1 MRQFYFLAILILIS
15 ACAQVTPLTGGEK
28 DGYAPAIDSAKTT
41 PYNGQLNFDEDEIQM
56 KFKEFIKL
64 KNPNDNILI
73 TPQQTNAPI
82 ITSKNK
88 KLSILFQDELI
99 ENTTYT
105 ITFNGAIQDITESN
119 DSVFQYVFSTGNYI
133 DSLTIQGKV
142 TDAFK
147 NQGEDG
153 MLVGLYPFERHIEFD
168 SIPFKIKPTYLVQ
181 TTVDGTFEMNYL
193 KNGTYY
199 LFAFDDRNKNLLL
212 DPSEKRAF
220 LEERLLELYEPV
232 EDILLKSYKPI
243 NDECKI
249 EDVEFSFP
257 GSLEFILSN
266 PADSFSV
273 SSDVILLQEETG
285 ADDSLIFWLDE
296 NPKSKMEFITYL
308 NGEQDTLKPI
318 YKNIPDKIEDVKIK
332 SEHNVIKAKLLPN
345 EDLKFSFSEPINKVD
360 QSKIHVF
367 DKDSNEVEI
376 PEIISLVKDLSFATA
391 GTSIYEVV
399 LDSGAMTSVYDRVN
413 DTEIKVKFENYQEE
427 YYATLFLNVDTV
439 FSEPVIVQLINKN
452 GLVVEEQIFNQKMTF
467 EKLLPGDYQ
476 LRLIF
481 DVDNNG
487 EWSPGKLSEAKVP
500 ENVIYY
506 SGLVNIKAKWE
517 KEVEWNFK

>member
-1 MRQFYFLAILILIS
+1 MRHFYFLAILILIT
-15 ACAQVTPLTGGEK
+15 ACAQVTPLTGGDK

-41 PYNGQLNFDEDEIQM
+41 PYSGQLNFEGDEIQM

-73 TPQQTNAPI
+73 TPQQTNAPL

-105 ITFNGAIQDITESN
+105 ITFNGAVQDITESN
-119 DSVFQYVFSTGNYI
+119 DSVFQYVFSTGDYI

-153 MLVGLYPFERHIEFD
+153 MLVGLYPYERSIEFD
-168 SIPFKIKPTYLVQ
+168 SVPFKVKPTYLVQ
-181 TTVDGTFEMNYL
+181 TSSGGTFEMNYL
-193 KNGTYY
+193 KDGTYY
-199 LFAFDDRNKNLLL
+199 MFAFDDRNKNLLL
-212 DPSEKRAF
+212 DPTEKRAF
-220 LEERLLELYEPV
+220 LEGQLLELYEPIKDV
-232 EDILLKSYKPI
+232 SLKSYKPQ

-257 GSLEFILSN
+257 GSLEIILSN

-273 SSDVILLQEETG
+273 KSDILLLQEDTG

-296 NPKSKMEFITYL
+296 NPKSKMKFFTYL
-308 NGEQDTLKPI
+308 NGKRDTLKPI
-318 YKNIPDKIEDVKIK
+318 YKNIPDKVEDVKIK
-332 SEHNVIKAKLLPN
+332 SEHNVVKAKLLPN
-345 EDLKFSFSEPINKVD
+345 EDLKFTFSEPVNKVD
-360 QSKIHVF
+360 KSMIRVF
-367 DKDSNEVEI
+367 DKDSNVVEM
-376 PEIISLVKDLSFATA
+376 PEIIANVKELSFATA

-399 LDSGAMTSVYDRVN
+399 LDSGAVTSVFDRVN
-413 DTEIKVKFENYQEE
+413 DSEIKVKFENYEEE
-427 YYATLFLNVDTV
+427 YYATLFLNVDTS
-439 FSEPVIVQLINKN
+439 FFEQVIVELINKK
-452 GLVVEEQIFNQKMTF
+452 GIVVEEQIFKQKMTF

-487 EWSPGKLSEAKVP
+487 QWSPGKLSEAKVP